1 MFRRVQFNDLVARLA
16 EPRRMIQVVS
26 GPRQVGKSTM
36 VRQVL
41 QETAIPNMSVSADG
55 VDKENTAW
63 IGEVWA
69 TARAR
74 MLVGQHAEF
83 LLVIDEVHKI
93 ANWSEEVKRQWDAD
107 TFNDINLKVII
118 LGSSRLL
125 LKDGLTESLAGR
137 YELIRM
143 PHWSYREMHDAF
155 GVDVEHYIFFGGYP
169 GGAPLTA
176 NETRWR
182 RYIKDSIIAPAIE
195 RDVLMTKTVYK
206 PELMKRIF
214 ELGCSYSGEEISLT
228 KLLGQLQD
236 AGNVTTLANYL
247 TTLDESQL
255 LCGLQKYANDNAR
268 KYNSVPKLYVYNTSL
283 LSALSGVSFEK
294 VYTFPKEWGRW
305 VESAVGA
312 HLLNN
317 AEESDY
323 RVYYWREGN
332 KEVDFVIERNRQC
345 VAIEVKSGRRT
356 TNAGLPELVK
366 RFNPKHSFVVGTGGV
381 PVEEFLQ
388 WNFGELF

>member
-1 MFRRVQFNDLVARLA
+1 MYRRLQYDELAARLA

-36 VRQVL
+36 VKQVL
-41 QETAIPNMSVSADG
+41 QETDVPHMLVSADSISK
-55 VDKENTAW
+55 DNTAW
-63 IGEVWA
+63 IGETWE

-74 MLVGQHAEF
+74 MHVGGHTEY

-93 ANWSEEVKRQWDAD
+93 DNWSEAVKRQWDAD
-107 TFNDINLKVII
+107 SFNDVNLKVVL

-143 PHWSYREMHDAF
+143 PHWSYREMHEAF
-155 GVDVEHYIFFGGYP
+155 GLDFEHYIFFGGYP
-169 GGAPLTA
+169 GGAHLTG

-182 RYIKDSIIAPAIE
+182 KYIKDSIIAPAIE
-195 RDVLMTKTVYK
+195 RDILMTKTVYK
-206 PELMKRIF
+206 PELMKQLF
-214 ELGCSYSGEEISLT
+214 MLGCTYSGEEISLT

-236 AGNVTTLANYL
+236 AGNVTTLANYM

-268 KYNSVPKLYVYNTSL
+268 KYNSIPKLCVYNTSL
-283 LSALSGVSFEK
+283 LSALSGAVFEK
-294 VYTFPKEWGRW
+294 AYTAPAKWGRW

-312 HLLNN
+312 HLLNY
-317 AEESDY
+317 AEEQDY
-323 RVYYWREGN
+323 KVYYWRAGK
-332 KEVDFVIERNRQC
+332 KEVDFVIEGNRQC
-345 VAIEVKSGRRT
+345 IAIEVKSGGRT
-356 TNAGLPELVK
+356 TNAGLAEFAG
-366 RFNPKHSFVVGTGGV
+366 RFHPKHSFVVGPGGV

-388 WNFGELF
+388 WNISELF